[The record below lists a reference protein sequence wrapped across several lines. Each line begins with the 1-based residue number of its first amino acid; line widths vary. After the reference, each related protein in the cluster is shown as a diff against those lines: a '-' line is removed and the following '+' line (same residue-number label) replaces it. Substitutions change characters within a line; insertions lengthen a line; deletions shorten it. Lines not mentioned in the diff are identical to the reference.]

1 MLETREPLTQAN
13 EIAALA
19 AELAGHAM
27 IALDTEFIRETTFFP
42 TVELIQ
48 VATRS
53 RSWLIDAA
61 AFRKRGKQGRE
72 ELRPFLDVLENPSV
86 LKILHA
92 AQGDQECFFTAFGVL
107 ASPSFDT
114 AVGASL
120 CGYGDSVGLGNL
132 LKSVLN
138 VQLKKG
144 HARTNWSVRPLPA
157 QLLEYAHSDVEHLVE
172 LTERLFA
179 ELDRSGRREWAL
191 QLTAKWED
199 RALYENDP
207 EELAAKLAHGGRL
220 DALSFSALRELM
232 KWREAR
238 VRSLN
243 LPRRWVADDAVLLDL
258 ARVRPK
264 DLEHLSAFRGLNKG
278 ELKNSGESILEAL
291 RRAESAGK
299 TAPPQRGPRQEPAS
313 QGELQVLDLL
323 KCFVGILSDQHRIA
337 IRHLATTHQ
346 LLDLVRQARVESPEV
361 WVESGVLSRF
371 AADLVGAEIFAFLQG
386 KRGLSVETPGSG
398 RNKLGVRIVMSEPLK
413 EGN

>member
-1 MLETREPLTQAN
+1 MLQTREPLTQAC
-13 EIAALA
+13 EIQALSE
-19 AELAGHAM
+19 ELACHEI

-53 RSWLIDAA
+53 QSWLIDAA

-72 ELRPFLDVLENPSV
+72 ELRPFLDVLENPRI

-92 AQGDQECFFTAFGVL
+92 AQGDQECFFTAFGTL
-107 ASPSFDT
+107 AKPSLDT
-114 AVGASL
+114 AIAASL

-172 LTERLFA
+172 LA
-179 ELDRSGRREWAL
+179 EQLMAQLDKTGRRQWAL
-191 QLTAKWED
+191 DLTAKWED
-199 RALYENDP
+199 RKLYESDP
-207 EELAAKLAHGGRL
+207 EELATKLAVGARL
-220 DALSFSALRELM
+220 DPVSYSALLELM
-232 KWREAR
+232 RWREAR

-243 LPRRWVADDAVLLDL
+243 LPRRWVADDAVLIDL

-264 DLEHLSAFRGLNKG
+264 DMEHLSAFRGLNKG
-278 ELKNSGESILEAL
+278 ELKNSGESLLEAL
-291 RRAESAGK
+291 RKAEETGPAA
-299 TAPPQRGPRQEPAS
+299 TPPRGPRQENPS

-323 KCFVGILSDQHRIA
+323 KCFVGILADQHRIA
-337 IRHLATTHQ
+337 VRHIATTHQ
-346 LLDLVRQARVESPEV
+346 LLDLVRQARVESAQE
-361 WVESGVLSRF
+361 WVSRGVLSPF
-371 AADLVGAEIFAFLQG
+371 AADLVGQEMLSFLQG
-386 KRGLSVETPGSG
+386 NRALSVEVPPPGKG
-398 RNKLGVRIVMSEPLK
+398 RLGVRIVTPQRNQE
-413 EGN
+413 